1 MGDLTGEDCLLC
13 QNEFSESSQ
22 GKRGWMD
29 ERQIELRGRQTGGH
43 FVFLSPTNEKNMKL
57 KQRKRGLEKE

>member
-1 MGDLTGEDCLLC
+1 VGDLTGKDCLLC

-29 ERQIELRGRQTGGH
+29 ERQMELRGRQTGGH
-43 FVFLSPTNEKNMKL
+43 FVS
-57 KQRKRGLEKE
+57 

>member
-1 MGDLTGEDCLLC
+1 MGDLTGKDSLPC

-29 ERQIELRGRQTGGH
+29 ERQIELRGRQTVGH
-43 FVFLSPTNEKNMKL
+43 IAFLSSTTKKEK
-57 KQRKRGLEKE
+57 